1 MSELLRN
8 RGITD
13 KKSWHKWALKNH
25 PDRGGDDETFAI
37 AKNDYGVFTPSD
49 GFSYTYAQSY
59 HNGGPSGKFCDIP
72 KRTGCHNRRC
82 RQRSDD
88 MLSAYVWCTNPVK
101 GGQKICDKCEK
112 KWCNHLVKDSVTS
125 QKRQCSNKQ
134 RPDDIYCSIHSK
146 KPPLPKDKRPS
157 IQCSHLKKNGERC
170 KSKSKEVYCHRHE
183 KFHKK

>member
-37 AKNDYGVFTPSD
+37 AKNDYEKYIRDKHSNPGSFNPGFNPSASSMKQNPFPPGSGNWFMFEQVMKQMRNHGGGVFTPSD

-82 RQRSDD
+82 RQINNDR
-88 MLSAYVWCTNPVK
+88 MIFIVPYIPRNLLS
-101 GGQKICDKCEK
+101 QKI
-112 KWCNHLVKDSVTS
+112 KD
-125 QKRQCSNKQ
+125 
-134 RPDDIYCSIHSK
+134 
-146 KPPLPKDKRPS
+146 PLYNVH
-157 IQCSHLKKNGERC
+157 I
-170 KSKSKEVYCHRHE
+170 
-183 KFHKK
+183 